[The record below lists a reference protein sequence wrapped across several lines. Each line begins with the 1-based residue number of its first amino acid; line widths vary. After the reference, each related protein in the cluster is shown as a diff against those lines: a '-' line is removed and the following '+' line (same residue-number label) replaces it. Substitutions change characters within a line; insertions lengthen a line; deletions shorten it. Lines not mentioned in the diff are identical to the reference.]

1 MNGDRFLGSLG
12 IVLGQCLMTAWGAT
26 SQPAL
31 SADLFAM
38 DGRAIITAPEHLG
51 IINRHLTI
59 GTPGGHAGRID
70 GLWAPPF
77 VSSDFAL
84 RVEIRG
90 QEVPAPI
97 VRWWPYKIEQQGEAE
112 GVRVSAIIAL
122 APGRRAGLL
131 ALTLHGT
138 APNPIEAQIE
148 FKTRATLDR
157 CDFWEFAQPRSS
169 TATRR
174 VSEDDS
180 LILTAGERSIVLRGA
195 GGGVTWN
202 TESGSGVRGVRLE
215 PGGSATVHLA
225 FAIGPTAEAVT
236 DCQAIATGPSEVM
249 AAAEAAHGQQVVD
262 LFGRIPRLTSS
273 DPAVEAF
280 YCRSLLSLVLN
291 RWEVPEFVLKPYY
304 STGSIRGGCV
314 TEYLWNYGESLLMLP
329 LYDPTAHRE
338 HIKQFLKCDMTRHF
352 AFNPVD
358 GRAFGPWYMVNQ
370 EKIVGLVYHHVRITG
385 DTGFLAETVEGRTVL
400 EYVLQNAVHGDDVS
414 QPVALIDYGPSNS
427 HLELRRQYGY
437 NHTMPDLNGRR
448 YATYLQAARLAEV
461 AGKPEPRLLERA
473 AALKPLLRQKLWNPR
488 TQWFDFINAQGQAE
502 TRWTV
507 QMFYLLG
514 TGVLDEE
521 TEAGLVSHL
530 NDREFLGEYGLH
542 SLAKGDPAYDPA
554 DVDNGGPGAC
564 TSFPPNIAILLYQAG
579 RPGEAND
586 LMGRCVWWGS
596 RMPYW
601 GDSIHADRVDYRHD
615 TPLQCTLDAV
625 AVAGFF
631 VFGMFGID
639 PQFDGSILVHPRP
652 AAWAPRAALRGIR
665 IRDAVFDVEL
675 GDTEFTVISGGQT
688 LVAPAGRTISI
699 RRGAAATE
707 LRTLDSSAVSTREFR

>member
-1 MNGDRFLGSLG
+1 MKRDRLLGSLG
-12 IVLGQCLMTAWGAT
+12 AVLGPFLLTAWGADG
-26 SQPAL
+26 QPAL

-38 DGRAIITAPEHLG
+38 DGRDIITAPEHLG
-51 IINRHLTI
+51 IINRRLTI
-59 GTPGGHAGRID
+59 GTPGSHAGRID

-84 RVEIRG
+84 RVEIG
-90 QEVPAPI
+90 GLEVPAPV
-97 VRWWPYKIEQQGEAE
+97 VRWWPYKIEQEGRAQG
-112 GVRVSAIIAL
+112 VLVSAIIAL
-122 APGRRAGLL
+122 ASGRRAGLL
-131 ALTLHGT
+131 TLELHGT
-138 APNPIEAQIE
+138 GPNPIEAQLE

-169 TATRR
+169 TVTKR
-174 VSEDDS
+174 VSEDGS
-180 LILTAGERSIVLRGA
+180 LILTAGERSIVLRDTSD
-195 GGGVTWN
+195 GVTWDA
-202 TESGSGVRGVRLE
+202 ESGTGARKVALD
-215 PGGSATVHLA
+215 PGRPILVYLA
-225 FAIGPTAEAVT
+225 FAIGPTAEAVA
-236 DCQAIATGPSEVM
+236 DCQAIAAQPARVM
-249 AAAEAAHGQQVVD
+249 ADADAAHGRQVAD
-262 LFGRIPRLTSS
+262 LFARIPRLTSS
-273 DPAVEAF
+273 DPAVDAF
-280 YCRSLLSLVLN
+280 YRRSLLSLILN
-291 RWEVPEFVLKPYY
+291 CWEVPEFVLKPYY

-314 TEYLWNYGESLLMLP
+314 TEYLWNYGESSLMLP
-329 LYDPTAHRE
+329 LYDPAAHRA
-338 HIKQFLKCDMTRHF
+338 HIRQFLKCDMTRHF

-358 GRAFGPWYMVNQ
+358 GKAFGPWYMVNQ
-370 EKIVGLVYHHVRITG
+370 EKIVGLIYHHVRITG

-400 EYVLQNAVHGDDVS
+400 EHVLQNAVHGDDMS

-473 AALKPLLRQKLWNPR
+473 AALEPLLRQKLWNPR
-488 TQWFDFINAQGQAE
+488 TQWFDFVNAQGQPE

-530 NDREFLGEYGLH
+530 NDREFLGKYGLH

-564 TSFPPNIAILLYQAG
+564 TSFPPNIALLLDKAG

-601 GDSIHADRVDYRHD
+601 GDSIYADRVDYRHD
-615 TPLQCTLDAV
+615 TPLQCTVDAV

-631 VFGMFGID
+631 VFGMFGVD
-639 PQFDGSILVHPRP
+639 PQFDGSVLVHPRP
-652 AAWAPRAALRGIR
+652 AAWAPRAALRDVR
-665 IRDAVFDVEL
+665 VRDVVFDIEL
-675 GDTEFTVISGGQT
+675 GETEFTVVSGDQT
-688 LVAPAGRTISI
+688 LVAPVGRTISI
-699 RRGAAATE
+699 RRNAAATE
-707 LRTLDSSAVSTREFR
+707 LRTLDTPATSTRGSR

>member
-1 MNGDRFLGSLG
+1 MKRDRFLGSLG
-12 IVLGQCLMTAWGAT
+12 AVLGPFLLTAWGAAG
-26 SQPAL
+26 QPAL

-38 DGRAIITAPEHLG
+38 DGRDIITAPEHLG
-51 IINRHLTI
+51 IINQRLTI
-59 GTPGGHAGRID
+59 GTPGSHAGRID

-84 RVEIRG
+84 RVEIG
-90 QEVPAPI
+90 GLEVPAPV
-97 VRWWPYKIEQQGEAE
+97 VRWWPYKIEQEGRAQG
-112 GVRVSAIIAL
+112 VLVSAIIAL
-122 APGRRAGLL
+122 ASGRRAGLL
-131 ALTLHGT
+131 TLELHNT
-138 APNPIEAQIE
+138 APNPIEARLE

-169 TATRR
+169 TVTKR
-174 VSEDDS
+174 VTEDGS
-180 LILTAGERSIVLRGA
+180 LILTAGERSIVLQDA
-195 GGGVTWN
+195 SDGVTWDA
-202 TESGSGVRGVRLE
+202 ESGTGARKVALD
-215 PGGSATVHLA
+215 PGRPTFVCLA
-225 FAIGPTAEAVT
+225 FAIGPTAEAVA
-236 DCQAIATGPSEVM
+236 DCQAIAAQPARVM
-249 AAAEAAHGQQVVD
+249 ADADAAHGRQVAD
-262 LFGRIPRLTSS
+262 LFARIPRLTSS

-280 YCRSLLSLVLN
+280 YRRSLLSLILN
-291 RWEVPEFVLKPYY
+291 CWEVPEFVLKPYY

-314 TEYLWNYGESLLMLP
+314 TEYLWNYGESSLMLP
-329 LYDPTAHRE
+329 LYDPAAHRA
-338 HIKQFLKCDMTRHF
+338 HIRQFLKCDMTRHF

-358 GRAFGPWYMVNQ
+358 GKAFGPWYMVNQ
-370 EKIVGLVYHHVRITG
+370 EKIVGLIYHHVRITG
-385 DTGFLAETVEGRTVL
+385 DTAFLAETVEGRTVL
-400 EYVLQNAVHGDDVS
+400 EHVLQNAVHGDDMS

-473 AALKPLLRQKLWNPR
+473 AALEPLLRQKLWNPR
-488 TQWFDFINAQGQAE
+488 TQWFDFVNAQGQPE

-530 NDREFLGEYGLH
+530 NDREFLGKYGLH
-542 SLAKGDPAYDPA
+542 SLAKGDPAYDSA

-564 TSFPPNIAILLYQAG
+564 ASFPPNIALLLDKAG
-579 RPGEAND
+579 RSGEAND

-601 GDSIHADRVDYRHD
+601 GDSIYADRVDYRHD

-631 VFGMFGID
+631 VFGMFGVD
-639 PQFDGSILVHPRP
+639 PQFDGSVLVRPQP
-652 AAWAPRAALRGIR
+652 AAWAPRAALRGVR
-665 IRDAVFDVEL
+665 VRDVVFDIEL
-675 GDTEFTVISGGQT
+675 GETEFTVVSGDQT
-688 LVAPAGRTISI
+688 LVAPVGRTVSI
-699 RRGAAATE
+699 RRNAAVTE
-707 LRTLDSSAVSTREFR
+707 LRTLDQF